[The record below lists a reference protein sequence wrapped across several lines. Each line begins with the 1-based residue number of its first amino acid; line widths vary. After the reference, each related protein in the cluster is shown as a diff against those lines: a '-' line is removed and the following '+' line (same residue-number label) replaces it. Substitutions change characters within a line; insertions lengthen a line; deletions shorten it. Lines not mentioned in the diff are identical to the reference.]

1 MATPEILQLEGQ
13 LIQHKNVMTIKFQLV
28 ASCGGRC
35 GGRHARAGSPHNSKG
50 QALHNGPRTL
60 NMSRAFL
67 WSVEAPRCLY
77 VATLANSLS
86 HLAIVCCQGVY
97 LTFEWAVS
105 VTKHA
110 HTDSLCSY
118 LLVARNLMSHTCPWK
133 SILAWVETRRT
144 KKNINRCYCYFS
156 CWWHCRCCCHC

>member
-13 LIQHKNVMTIKFQLV
+13 LFQPKNVMTSKFQLV
-28 ASCGGRC
+28 ASRGGGGRA
-35 GGRHARAGSPHNSKG
+35 GARRAGSPHNSKG
-50 QALHNGPRTL
+50 QALRNGPITL
-60 NMSRAFL
+60 KKPRAT
-67 WSVEAPRCLY
+67 WRSVEAPRCVY

-118 LLVARNLMSHTCPWK
+118 LLVARNIMSHTCP
-133 SILAWVETRRT
+133 
-144 KKNINRCYCYFS
+144 
-156 CWWHCRCCCHC
+156 